1 MITRG
6 PVTESSDADWSLSVG
21 VNVEAPFRICRAA
34 IPLMAEAGGGAVV
47 NVSSRCSSSP
57 TPRATCA
64 APSSRSTA
72 EAGVMRRFENK
83 VALVTGGRSGIG
95 RAIARRL
102 RDEGAT
108 VFTAQRGADDEFD
121 GIAADFADPACP
133 ERIIAEV
140 VGRAGR
146 LDVLVNNAGVMQE
159 AMVEAMSLDDWQRS
173 LTVNLTAPFLLIR
186 AALPHLRETRG
197 SIVNT
202 GSIEGLGSNPGHAA
216 YCASK
221 AGVHALTRAVAVD
234 HGHEGIRCN
243 AVAPGW
249 IDTDL
254 NLGFVD
260 GMPDPEAF
268 RRDIG
273 RIHPVGR
280 TGRPEEVAAL
290 VAFLAADEAGFVT
303 GQVYAVDGGRMARLS
318 LP

>member
-1 MITRG
+1 M
-6 PVTESSDADWSLSVG
+6 
-21 VNVEAPFRICRAA
+21 N
-34 IPLMAEAGGGAVV
+34 
-47 NVSSRCSSSP
+47 
-57 TPRATCA
+57 
-64 APSSRSTA
+64 
-72 EAGVMRRFENK
+72 RFDGK

-95 RAIARRL
+95 QAIARRL

-108 VFTAQRGADDEFD
+108 VYTAQRGPDPEFD
-121 GIAADFADPACP
+121 GIAADFADPASP
-133 ERIIAEV
+133 DRIVAEV
-140 VGRAGR
+140 IERAGR
-146 LDVLVNNAGVMQE
+146 LDVLVNNAGLMQE
-159 AMVEAMSLDDWQRS
+159 ALAEDMSLDDWQRS
-173 LTVNLTAPFLLIR
+173 IAVNLTAPFLLIR

-202 GSIEGLGSNPGHAA
+202 GSIEGLGANPGHAA

-221 AGVHALTRAVAVD
+221 AGLHGLTRAVAVD

-254 NLGFVD
+254 NLAFID
-260 GMPDPEAF
+260 GTADPDAF

-273 RIHPVGR
+273 RIHPVAR

-290 VAFLAADEAGFVT
+290 VAFLAADEAGFIT
-303 GQVYAVDGGRMARLS
+303 GQVYTVDGGRMAKLS